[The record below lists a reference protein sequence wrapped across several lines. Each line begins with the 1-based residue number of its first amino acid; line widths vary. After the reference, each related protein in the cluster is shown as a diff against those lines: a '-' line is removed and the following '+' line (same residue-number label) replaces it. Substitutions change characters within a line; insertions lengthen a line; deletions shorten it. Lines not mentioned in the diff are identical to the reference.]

1 MVTMNWL
8 LPETVDPVLNFSLQ
22 MLDHILVGLPGSP
35 LRRALIESEL
45 GEDLIGAGLEN
56 ELRQLYYSIGLQG
69 VKPEDFFITNCPNNG
84 ENVACRLPAAL
95 VGDFYTYAF
104 SASVT
109 GVTWEFSELPDWL
122 KKGTTGANG
131 YIAGKPEECTTDEF
145 LVTAKKGASSVTRKA
160 SITITGTVEQC
171 KTN

>member
-1 MVTMNWL
+1 MSSDGLITGTVADDAPERTYTATAVVGDRTTERRNVQLTMK
-8 LPETVDPVLNFSLQ
+8 VV
-22 MLDHILVGLPGSP
+22 
-35 LRRALIESEL
+35 R
-45 GEDLIGAGLEN
+45 
-56 ELRQLYYSIGLQG
+56 G

-84 ENVACRLPAAL
+84 VNVACRLPAAL

-131 YIAGKPEECTTDEF
+131 YIAGKPEECTVDEF
-145 LVTAKKGASSVTRKA
+145 LVTARKGDSSVTRKA
-160 SITITGTVEQC
+160 RIVIYDPKGQGQPASCQ
-171 KTN
+171 